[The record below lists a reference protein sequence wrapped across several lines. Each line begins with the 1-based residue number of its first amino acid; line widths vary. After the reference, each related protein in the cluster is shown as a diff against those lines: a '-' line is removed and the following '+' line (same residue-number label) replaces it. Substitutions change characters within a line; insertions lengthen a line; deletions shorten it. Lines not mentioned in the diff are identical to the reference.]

1 MAMDFKPMFSPQE
14 MLKKGIFGGE
24 YFYNYK
30 FNSDL
35 PKNYFIGIE
44 KSYYR
49 SSKYDPLK
57 NCFKVRSGQTRE
69 DWKKNGWMHADDQR
83 GWFEW
88 YCKYYLGRRH
98 IDDERQI
105 KRWLSFCGPKG
116 RWRNSIYS
124 KIHSYGIDIKLSSNF
139 SIRIQQSLLH
149 WSYMINEQDY
159 KLWMKNKK
167 K

>member
-1 MAMDFKPMFSPQE
+1 MDFKPMFSPKI

-35 PKNYFIGIE
+35 PRSFFIGID
-44 KSYYR
+44 KSYYC

-57 NCFKVRSGQTRE
+57 NSFKVRSGQTRE
-69 DWKKNGWMHADDQR
+69 EWKKNGGMQIDDER
-83 GWFEW
+83 GWLEW
-88 YCKYYLGRRH
+88 YCKYFLGRRH

-105 KRWLSFCGPKG
+105 KRSLSFCGAKG

-124 KIHSYGIDIKLSSNF
+124 KINSYGINIKSSSNF
-139 SIRIQQSLLH
+139 SKRIQQSLLH
-149 WSYMINEQDY
+149 WSYCINEKDYKFWMIN
-159 KLWMKNKK
+159 KK
-167 K
+167 I

>member
-1 MAMDFKPMFSPQE
+1 MSNCSNN
-14 MLKKGIFGGE
+14 FGP
-24 YFYNYK
+24 YQF
-30 FNSDL
+30 
-35 PKNYFIGIE
+35 PE
-44 KSYYR
+44 KLI
-49 SSKYDPLK
+49 PL
-57 NCFKVRSGQTRE
+57 TII
-69 DWKKNGWMHADDQR
+69 NGLLGRNISLYGDGNNIRDWMHADDQR

-88 YCKYYLGRRH
+88 YCKYFLGRRH
-98 IDDERQI
+98 LDDERQI

-116 RWRNSIYS
+116 RWRNAIYS